1 VLEFEALF
9 EGVFGSSGIVAPVAF
24 FHLGRGFEIEID
36 QTFEGLGFEV
46 DMCVVVDVEP
56 EVDTLINGKTCDQSM
71 LMIDVS
77 AQGTNTIGRENMILI
92 LLHVRI

>member
-1 VLEFEALF
+1 
-9 EGVFGSSGIVAPVAF
+9 VAF

-56 EVDTLINGKTCDQSM
+56 EVDTLINGKTRDQSM

-92 LLHVRI
+92 LFHVMI